1 MMAAQEPAEYGQFQ
15 SRRQAYDQERK
26 DQLEQRN
33 RGQAFRQEEALGN
46 VRKLLL
52 ALIPCLHEVPDRLGG
67 QAAEAAARFP
77 PRLSRHGIAWTSTTL
92 CPPSPGSSSG
102 SGSGCLEAS
111 SASIGPS
118 ALLLRGI
125 TGGLIL
131 IGCYRPA
138 LPCRPH

>member
-1 MMAAQEPAEYGQFQ
+1 VAVDIGRAFMMAAQEPAEYGQFQ

-67 QAAEAAARFP
+67 QAAEASARFP
-77 PRLSRHGIAWTSTTL
+77 PRNRVRGRGRGYALHGPGRTQVRSGWLDTL
-92 CPPSPGSSSG
+92 FGG
-102 SGSGCLEAS
+102 
-111 SASIGPS
+111 IGPS
-118 ALLLRGI
+118 ASPTLLL
-125 TGGLIL
+125 L
-131 IGCYRPA
+131 
-138 LPCRPH
+138 